1 MGFCIRGHASDAAF
15 FGTAATAGP
24 RRKGVFKGDEAPK
37 CISVLLHASK
47 DMLFMFGCLEAAR
60 FLVHAVRYEWL
71 FPQWAGFSVIV
82 RAKAQ
87 LTEKRYSYTVRD
99 MQKPGRAIIEAR
111 ARRQA

>member
-71 FPQWAGFSVIV
+71 FPQWAFGHCPSESLACRETVYI
-82 RAKAQ
+82 
-87 LTEKRYSYTVRD
+87 YSTGHAEAW
-99 MQKPGRAIIEAR
+99 PGNH
-111 ARRQA
+111 